1 MNAPESRSTRRLL
14 RAVQNRT
21 WLQGVLDAGVR
32 AAWAAAAIVML
43 GGAVHLAVR
52 AHSGR
57 ITAILAVLVVGLP
70 VAFALLRRRPA
81 LAVAAR
87 LADAWFDGRAL
98 MTSAC
103 DQLSRPEAERAGAAG
118 FVLVQADA
126 RAADWQR
133 RLGAVRPLMGARRL
147 HPVLACM
154 LLGAF
159 LHLLPGTLPASEVA
173 RDARLGVARATSPAR
188 PASPASEPAPVPGA
202 ARADGEA
209 QGERARERPSAGP
222 EASGAVPERERGPA
236 TGTAP
241 EVGGAS
247 GGREAGRAAP
257 DGELAPVPVDVSSP
271 SFELAEIAR
280 PAGRQGAGPGLL
292 LATPGEPGAAAS
304 AGPVAPATPIGVA
317 TREEL
322 APVLR
327 AYVRRYLESLEEEG
341 R

>member
-1 MNAPESRSTRRLL
+1 VNVPQSRSTRRLL

-21 WLQGVLDAGVR
+21 WLQGVLDVGVR
-32 AAWAAAAIVML
+32 AAWGGAAIAML

-57 ITAILAVLVVGLP
+57 ITAILAVLAVGVP

-87 LADAWFDGRAL
+87 SADAWFGGRAL

-103 DQLSRPEAERAGAAG
+103 DQLLRPEAERAGAAG
-118 FVLVQADA
+118 FVLEQADA
-126 RAADWQR
+126 RAASWQR
-133 RLGAVRPLMGARRL
+133 GLGAVRPLVGARRL
-147 HPVLACM
+147 HPVLACT

-159 LHLLPGTLPASEVA
+159 LHLLPGTTSSGAA
-173 RDARLGVARATSPAR
+173 HDARLDVARAAPPAR
-188 PASPASEPAPVPGA
+188 PASPASEPAAAPGV

-209 QGERARERPSAGP
+209 PGEVEGALRWARVG
-222 EASGAVPERERGPA
+222 ASGAVPEGERSPA
-236 TGTAP
+236 PGAAP
-241 EVGGAS
+241 EAGGAS

-257 DGELAPVPVDVSSP
+257 DGELAPVPPDASP
-271 SFELAEIAR
+271 QSVETAEIAR
-280 PAGRQGAGPGLL
+280 PAGRQGVGAGLL
-292 LATPGEPGAAAS
+292 SAAPGERGVAAS
-304 AGPVAPATPIGVA
+304 ADPVAPATPMGVA
-317 TREEL
+317 AREEL